1 MTLLS
6 AMSQSLCLGSYQE
19 FSFSELGWFYRLS
32 KMLRQALTGMQ
43 CARHRLFMHCLSLG
57 WGLADGD
64 IGKIASGPCKVN
76 TFSSLVLNTSFW
88 GWEVGATSGTYRREN
103 LETEHTVLLN
113 SHSCA
118 SQSALWMT
126 DLEPVTQ
133 QVVCVSQE
141 MNCKCISALQIG
153 KWKRTQIL

>member
-1 MTLLS
+1 
-6 AMSQSLCLGSYQE
+6 
-19 FSFSELGWFYRLS
+19 
-32 KMLRQALTGMQ
+32 MLRQALTGIQ
-43 CARHRLFMHCLSLG
+43 CARHRLLMHCLSLG

-64 IGKIASGPCKVN
+64 TGKIASGPYKVN
-76 TFSSLVLNTSFW
+76 TFSSLVLNISLL
-88 GWEVGATSGTYRREN
+88 GWEVGATSGTYRKEN
-103 LETEHTVLLN
+103 LETEHTALLN
-113 SHSCA
+113 SHSCE
-118 SQSALWMT
+118 SQRALWMT